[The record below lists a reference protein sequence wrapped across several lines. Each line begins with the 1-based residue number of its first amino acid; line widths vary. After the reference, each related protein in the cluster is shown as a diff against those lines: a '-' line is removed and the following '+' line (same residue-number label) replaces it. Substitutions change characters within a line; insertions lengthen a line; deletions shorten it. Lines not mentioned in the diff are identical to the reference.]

1 MTNEC
6 HSFLQSKARSLGS
19 LSRPLVFKIDNKNNL
34 RLVDSDK
41 KSFEVDESLIESFRD
56 IFADKSCKKLFLLFL
71 R

>member
-6 HSFLQSKARSLGS
+6 HSFLKSKARSLVS

-56 IFADKSCKKLFLLFL
+56 TFADKSCTNLFIFF

>member
-41 KSFEVDESLIESFRD
+41 KSFEVD
-56 IFADKSCKKLFLLFL
+56 
-71 R
+71 